1 MRKRP
6 NDVEKLD
13 KISQSI
19 NLDGQ
24 GNLTVNKDLGVDG
37 KLTLKS
43 LVSDT
48 NQDGDI
54 TKALSGAAMH
64 VYMVIVDNMFNYPV
78 YTSKD
83 YGLKNPTTIENFW
96 TDENYKELRPTGKQP
111 ASGFLYKDI
120 DGTSRVI
127 YSFVIGSTPNNCY
140 AYGYDIKKEKIITAL
155 NYEPSL
161 RAQVRQLY

>member
-13 KISQSI
+13 QISQSI
-19 NLDGQ
+19 NSDGK

-37 KLTLKS
+37 KLKLKS

-54 TKALSGAAMH
+54 TKALSGSAVH
-64 VYMVIVDNMFNYPV
+64 VYMVIVDGTFNYPV

-83 YGLKNPTTIENFW
+83 YGLQTITSIENF
-96 TDENYKELRPTGKQP
+96 
-111 ASGFLYKDI
+111 
-120 DGTSRVI
+120 
-127 YSFVIGSTPNNCY
+127 
-140 AYGYDIKKEKIITAL
+140 
-155 NYEPSL
+155 
-161 RAQVRQLY
+161 